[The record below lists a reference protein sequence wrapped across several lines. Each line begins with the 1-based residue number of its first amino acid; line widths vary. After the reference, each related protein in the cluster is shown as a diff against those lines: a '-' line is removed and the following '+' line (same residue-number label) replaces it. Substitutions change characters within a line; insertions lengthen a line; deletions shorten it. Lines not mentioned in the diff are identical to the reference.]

1 MHKNDAEAA
10 YYRVRIK
17 RSTAL
22 ALASTESCARLSHE
36 AMAALYERRLAGLTQ
51 SNPALQPNRIPVV

>member
-1 MHKNDAEAA
+1 MNTNNAEAA
-10 YYRVRIK
+10 YCKGRIE

-36 AMAALYERRLAGLTQ
+36 SMAALYERRLAGLTQ
-51 SNPALQPNRIPVV
+51 SSPAQSNRIPVA